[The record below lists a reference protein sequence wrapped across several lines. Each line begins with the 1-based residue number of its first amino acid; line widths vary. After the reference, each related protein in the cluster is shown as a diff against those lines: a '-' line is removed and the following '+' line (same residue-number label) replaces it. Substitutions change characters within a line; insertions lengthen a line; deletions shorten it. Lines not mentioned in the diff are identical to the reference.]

1 MTNGSAVDREG
12 SGSAPDPSAE
22 PLPKRIGPAIVGGIV
37 FMTLFLWI
45 VGAAI
50 HSPDPKD
57 LPLGVAGDQA
67 TVQQMEQQLDK
78 NAPGALDVKQYP
90 DLEAAKEALKD
101 QDVLGVFAPGPDGPQ
116 LFVTGASGQTP
127 KNFLTTM
134 FTQVAQQQG
143 QVLQVTDLAPL
154 PSGDSLG
161 FVAFFTFAGI
171 TIGSLGFQVI
181 YSRRAGGLGF
191 GTWLGA
197 ATGFSV
203 LVGIT
208 AISIDRWILDAFP
221 DEFWSLSGLAA
232 LYALAIV
239 ASVAVFQWIGL
250 AGVPLAAITFLM
262 FGLGSSGGGVNRYFL
277 PDLYAALN
285 DGMPAGALV
294 AALRRVAYMDGA
306 SLSGPLTVLLI
317 WAVAG
322 VAVAGIGGFVRDR
335 RRGQGEGPLSG
346 ERESAPATA

>member
-1 MTNGSAVDREG
+1 MTNDSAVDREG
-12 SGSAPDPSAE
+12 GGSAPHPSAE

-57 LPLGVAGDQA
+57 LPLGVVGDQA
-67 TVQQMEQQLDK
+67 TVQQFEQQADK
-78 NAPGALDVKQYP
+78 NAPGALDVKDYA
-90 DLEAAKEALKD
+90 DLNAAKEALKD

-134 FTQVAQQQG
+134 FTQMAQQQG

-171 TIGSLGFQVI
+171 TVGSLGFQVI
-181 YSRRAGGLGF
+181 FSQRRARRLRAVAGGRD
-191 GTWLGA
+191 A
-197 ATGFSV
+197 FSV

-208 AISIDRWILDAFP
+208 AIAIDRWILDSFP
-221 DEFWSLSGLAA
+221 DEFWALSGLAA
-232 LYALAIV
+232 LYALIIV
-239 ASVAVFQWIGL
+239 ACVAVFQWLGPV
-250 AGVPLAAITFLM
+250 GVPLAAITFLM
-262 FGLGSSGGGVNRYFL
+262 FGLGSSGGGVNHYFL

-285 DGMPAGALV
+285 DGMPAGNLV
-294 AALRRVAYMDGA
+294 AALRRVAYMDGS
-306 SLSGPLTVLLI
+306 SLGGPLTVLII
-317 WAVAG
+317 WAVAA
-322 VAVAGIGGFVRDR
+322 VAVVGIGGFLRDR
-335 RRGQGEGPLSG
+335 RRGQGGGPLSDDK
-346 ERESAPATA
+346 ESAPVTA